1 MISDDRCPLC
11 QGRHGGTLAHLRG
24 VAEAPS
30 AAKRLLVAEDEP
42 AIAELVAYN
51 LTKQGYAVATV
62 HDGVAAL
69 EALASFRPDLLVL
82 DLLLP
87 LKSGWQVLRQIR
99 NHPEPAIAKLPVI
112 VVSALAGGERLA
124 RELAA
129 SGAPY
134 LLGKP
139 FSVTELCDLVARL
152 LVDSG
157 RDPSE
162 SGFIETSFGRHQRV
176 ISRS

>member
-11 QGRHGGTLAHLRG
+11 QGRHGGALAHIRG

-30 AAKRLLVAEDEP
+30 PAKRLLVVEDEP
-42 AIAELVAYN
+42 AIAELLAYN
-51 LTKQGYAVATV
+51 LTKQGHSVATV

-112 VVSALAGGERLA
+112 VVSALAGERLA

-129 SGAPY
+129 NGAPY

-162 SGFIETSFGRHQRV
+162 SGFIETSFDRHQRV